1 VAALASVCAASA
13 NAATPQQLTIPM
25 SDGAKLACSLTL
37 PDGTPPAGGWP
48 GVMLF
53 HGLGGKHQDLEPLA
67 TQFLAPAG
75 YAALA
80 CDARGHGTSEGLFDL
95 DGPRDV
101 QDTKELFAWFTAR
114 PDVSDTQIGALGI
127 SLGGG
132 LLWNSLAAGVP
143 FKAIVPVITWTNLVT
158 ALAPQGNL
166 TKSGLVPYLAG
177 LVPTSRW
184 DPQITALIPSFATS
198 GDLAG
203 PTAFGVSRS
212 VVATLPST
220 TTPTLLVQGR
230 HDFLFDIDQ
239 ALTAYRNLHGPK
251 ALYVGDLGHVP
262 ASNPAAELPTIYGTA
277 VKWFDRFLKG
287 TANGIEKT
295 HVVLAHDPWDGATTT
310 YAGVPPTKTVS
321 VNLPGSSTITGSA
334 GKVVRSVRIT
344 GGPHETFG
352 DSTVTV
358 KYSGAQSWDRLVAVL
373 TVAGNPTPITVG
385 GVKVSGASGTATIRL
400 LDEAV
405 KVPAGK
411 KLVLYL
417 SSTSLAQS
425 PANGLFLSAVQPSAQ
440 ITIGKAT
447 LKLSVLKKAVSRRLA
462 AARAR
467 AEPGAGSAAQAG
479 GARPKDR
486 VTERDPGITKT
497 QIVLGATGPL
507 SGGEAA
513 YEPVLSGAKAYF
525 DYVNAR
531 GGVNGRK
538 IVYKI
543 DDDQYDPV
551 QTVSQTQKL
560 VEQDGVFAI
569 FNSVGT
575 EHAIA
580 VRDYLNQRKVPQLF
594 VGSGA
599 ATIASDHSKYPW
611 TMGLLASFV
620 GEGQLD
626 GRLIAQQH
634 PNAKIGVLY
643 ENDEYGNELLAGLK
657 KGLGKRAGQIVST
670 ESYALLDTDVLPQVQ
685 QLRASGADTFV
696 IFALPKQAIQAF
708 VGAAKLGWKPFEYVT
723 SVSIDPAVMQIVKLN
738 SPAGTGVGAQ
748 SLAFLH
754 DPTNPT
760 QKSSPGVKLYLQ
772 IMKRYLPNEDPNAV
786 AHIYGMMAAY
796 AMVDALKHAGKNPTR
811 ASLLKAATHLDETN
825 PFLLPGLKLQTSP
838 SDYLPQSQMYRVVY
852 QHGFWNV
859 IGKPLQVP

>member
-1 VAALASVCAASA
+1 MLRRALVVAALALVCAASA
-13 NAATPQQLTIPM
+13 NAATPQELTIPM

-53 HGLGGKHQDLEPLA
+53 HGLGGRHQDLEPLA

-75 YAALA
+75 YASLA
-80 CDARGHGTSEGLFDL
+80 CDARGHDASEGLFGL

-101 QDTKELFAWFTAR
+101 QDTKELFAWLTAR
-114 PDVSDTQIGALGI
+114 PDVSDTQIGALGV

-132 LLWNSLAAGVP
+132 AVWNAVTAGVP
-143 FKAIVPVITWTNLVT
+143 FKAVVPVITWTNLVT
-158 ALAPQGNL
+158 ALAPQGL
-166 TKSGLVPYLAG
+166 SKSGLVQLLAG
-177 LVPTSRW
+177 LIPPSRW
-184 DPQITALIPSFATS
+184 DPALLAAVPGLTTSSDLTAATALAAP
-198 GDLAG
+198 
-203 PTAFGVSRS
+203 RS
-212 VVATLPST
+212 PLNALRTI

-239 ALTAYRNLHGPK
+239 ALAGYRVLKGPK
-251 ALYVGDLGHVP
+251 RLYLGDFGHAP
-262 ASNPAAELPTIYGTA
+262 DSTSSADQAYFWPLA
-277 VKWFDRFLKG
+277 VKWFDRYLKS
-287 TANGIEKT
+287 AQNGVDAV
-295 HVVLAHDPWDGATTT
+295 HVELGHDPWDGKPTA
-310 YAGVPPTKTVS
+310 YPGIPPTKTIS
-321 VNLPGSSTITGSA
+321 VNLPGSTTMTGA
-334 GKVVRSVRIT
+334 TGKVVRSVRVT

-358 KYSGAQSWDRLVAVL
+358 RYSGAQSWDRLVAVL
-373 TVAGNPTPITVG
+373 AVAGSSTPLTAG
-385 GVKVSGASGTATIRL
+385 GVKLSAASGTATIKL
-400 LDEAV
+400 MDEAV
-405 KVPAGK
+405 KIPAGK
-411 KLVLYL
+411 KLTLYL

-425 PANGLFLSAVQPSAQ
+425 TSDALYLSAVSSSSAQ
-440 ITIGKAT
+440 ITIGKVT
-447 LKLSVLKKAVSRRLA
+447 LKLSVLKRAVSRRLA
-462 AARAR
+462 AVH
-467 AEPGAGSAAQAG
+467 AE
-479 GARPKDR
+479 
-486 VTERDPGITKT
+486 PGITKAE
-497 QIVLGATGPL
+497 IVLGATGPL
-507 SGGEAA
+507 SGSEAA

-569 FNSVGT
+569 FDSVGT

-599 ATIASDHSKYPW
+599 ATIASNHKKYPW

-657 KGLGKRAGQIVST
+657 KGLGKRAGQIVSS

-811 ASLLKAATHLDETN
+811 ASVLKAATHLDETN

-859 IGKPLQVP
+859 IGRPLQVP